1 MAKQFQSMDGN
12 TAAAHNA
19 YALTEMSCIYPITP
33 SSPMAEVMD
42 VWASQGRKNAFNEV
56 VKIAELQS
64 EAGASGAVHGAAQA
78 GVLPTTFT
86 ASQGLLLMIPNIY
99 KWVGENLPV
108 VLHVAARSLASRSLN
123 IFGDHEDVYAIR
135 QTGVPMLSSHS
146 VQEVMDLAGVAH
158 LAAIKCRV
166 PFVHFFDGFRTS
178 HEVDKIEVFDT
189 EKYKELIDWEAL
201 DEFRKNAM
209 QPHTNP
215 VTRGANEND
224 DIFFQGVEARNTHY
238 ADVPEV
244 VADYMAKISEITG
257 RDYKPFNYVGA
268 PDAERV
274 IVAMG
279 SVTETALE
287 VVNELNAKGEKV
299 GLIKVHL
306 YRPFSTKYLEAVLP
320 ETVKKIAVLDRTKE
334 GGAMGDP
341 LYLDVLAALKDK
353 DIKIVGGRYGLG
365 SHDTEPNQ
373 IKAVYDE
380 LSKDEPKNQ
389 FTIGIDD
396 DVTMSSLPVDK
407 DYKIESDATECL
419 FWGLGSDGTVSANKS
434 SIKIIG
440 DNTDMYAQGYYAYDS
455 KKAGGV
461 TRSHLRFGN
470 SPIHSTYYIN
480 NADFISCSL
489 DSYMFKYD
497 LARNLKKGGT
507 FLLNT
512 TFNADE
518 VVKHMPNRLK
528 KELAEKNAKFYI
540 IDATAIA
547 QEIGMGRRTNTI
559 LQSAFF
565 ALNPQIMPIDKAV
578 ELMKAAAKKSYGK
591 KGDAIVELNYRAIDA
606 GKDGVVEVAVD

>member
-1 MAKQFQSMDGN
+1 
-12 TAAAHNA
+12 
-19 YALTEMSCIYPITP
+19 
-33 SSPMAEVMD
+33 
-42 VWASQGRKNAFNEV
+42 
-56 VKIAELQS
+56 
-64 EAGASGAVHGAAQA
+64 
-78 GVLPTTFT
+78 
-86 ASQGLLLMIPNIY
+86 
-99 KWVGENLPV
+99 
-108 VLHVAARSLASRSLN
+108 
-123 IFGDHEDVYAIR
+123 
-135 QTGVPMLSSHS
+135 
-146 VQEVMDLAGVAH
+146 
-158 LAAIKCRV
+158 
-166 PFVHFFDGFRTS
+166 DGFRTS

-389 FTIGIDD
+389 FTIG
-396 DVTMSSLPVDK
+396 
-407 DYKIESDATECL
+407 
-419 FWGLGSDGTVSANKS
+419 
-434 SIKIIG
+434 
-440 DNTDMYAQGYYAYDS
+440 
-455 KKAGGV
+455 
-461 TRSHLRFGN
+461 
-470 SPIHSTYYIN
+470 
-480 NADFISCSL
+480 
-489 DSYMFKYD
+489 
-497 LARNLKKGGT
+497 
-507 FLLNT
+507 
-512 TFNADE
+512 
-518 VVKHMPNRLK
+518 
-528 KELAEKNAKFYI
+528 
-540 IDATAIA
+540 
-547 QEIGMGRRTNTI
+547 
-559 LQSAFF
+559 
-565 ALNPQIMPIDKAV
+565 
-578 ELMKAAAKKSYGK
+578 
-591 KGDAIVELNYRAIDA
+591 
-606 GKDGVVEVAVD
+606 

>member
-123 IFGDHEDVYAIR
+123 IFGDHEDIYAIR

-158 LAAIKCRV
+158 LAAIKCHV

-565 ALNPQIMPIDKAV
+565 ALNPQIMPLDKAV
-578 ELMKAAAKKSYGK
+578 
-591 KGDAIVELNYRAIDA
+591 
-606 GKDGVVEVAVD
+606 